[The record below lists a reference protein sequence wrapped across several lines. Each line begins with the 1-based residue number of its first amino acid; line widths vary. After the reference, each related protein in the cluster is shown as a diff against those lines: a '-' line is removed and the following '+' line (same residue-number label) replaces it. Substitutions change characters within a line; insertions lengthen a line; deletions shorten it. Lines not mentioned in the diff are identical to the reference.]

1 MTAANRDEDS
11 GSEGRGGVHLQTA
24 GPLDAEILA
33 ALQSACFPEEPWD
46 AGSIASLCAPPEGF
60 ALLALRGD
68 EPVGF
73 VLARVAAGEGEILA
87 IGVLPTERRSGV
99 GRRLVEATL
108 AHARELGAEALFLE
122 VAEDNEAA
130 RTLYMANDFFSVGR
144 RPGYYK
150 RPSGTVAALVLRH
163 TIPRL

>member
-1 MTAANRDEDS
+1 VTAAKRDED
-11 GSEGRGGVHLQTA
+11 GGEGRGDVHLQTA
-24 GPLDAEILA
+24 GPLEANVLA
-33 ALQSACFPEEPWD
+33 ALQAACFPEEPWD
-46 AGSIASLCAPPEGF
+46 AASIASLCAPPEGF
-60 ALLALRGD
+60 ALLALRGE

-108 AHARELGAEALFLE
+108 AHARELGADALFLE
-122 VAEDNEAA
+122 VAEDNGAA
-130 RTLYMANDFFSVGR
+130 RTLYMANEFFSVGR

>member
-1 MTAANRDEDS
+1 MTAE
-11 GSEGRGGVHLQTA
+11 RGGKSGGGGGEIHLQTA

-33 ALQSACFPEEPWD
+33 ALQAACFPEEPWEP
-46 AGSIASLCAPPEGF
+46 ASIASLCAPPEGF
-60 ALLALRGD
+60 ALMALRGD

-73 VLARVAAGEGEILA
+73 VLARAAAGEGEILA

-108 AHARELGAEALFLE
+108 AQARQLGADALFLE

-150 RPSGTVAALVLRH
+150 RSSGAVAALVLRH
-163 TIPRL
+163 TILKL

>member
-1 MTAANRDEDS
+1 MTGADRDQGRSD
-11 GSEGRGGVHLQTA
+11 GRGGVHLQTA

-108 AHARELGAEALFLE
+108 AHARELGADALFLE
-122 VAEDNEAA
+122 VAEDNGAA

-150 RPSGTVAALVLRH
+150 RPSGAVAALVLRH
-163 TIPRL
+163 TIPKL

>member
-1 MTAANRDEDS
+1 M
-11 GSEGRGGVHLQTA
+11 QTA

-73 VLARVAAGEGEILA
+73 VLARAAAGEGEILV
-87 IGVLPTERRSGV
+87 IGVLPAERRSGV

-108 AHARELGAEALFLE
+108 AHARQLDAEALFLE
-122 VAEDNEAA
+122 VAEDNGAA

-150 RPSGTVAALVLRH
+150 RPSGPVAALVLRH
-163 TIPRL
+163 TIRKV

>member
-1 MTAANRDEDS
+1 MTASDRDERP
-11 GSEGRGGVHLQTA
+11 GEERGGVHLQTA

-60 ALLALRGD
+60 ALLALRGE
-68 EPVGF
+68 EPIGF

-87 IGVLPTERRSGV
+87 IGVLPTDRRSGV

-108 AHARELGAEALFLE
+108 AHARQLDAEALFLE

-130 RTLYMANDFFSVGR
+130 RTLYMANGFFSVGR

-163 TIPRL
+163 TISKL